1 MFKIYEF
8 RYKDKK
14 SGLGFVLYA
23 RKEEFADELANR
35 ITNLGLYSLKRK
47 RIGYKRKGY
56 TDIPPYE
63 LEQAQE
69 EYVESMENNHQ

>member
-8 RYKDKK
+8 RYRDKK
-14 SGLGFVLYA
+14 SGLGFVFYA
-23 RKEEFADELANR
+23 RKEKFAEELARR
-35 ITNLGLYSLKRK
+35 ITSIGLYSLKRK
-47 RIGYKRKGY
+47 RIHYKKKGY

-69 EYVESMENNHQ
+69 EYVESMEITTM